1 MPRDFSKNNEPC
13 ERERFAVGSIWD
25 FNTGTPMS
33 DKNELEQ
40 LRQEIDSLDRQLI
53 ELINQRAE
61 CVVRVG
67 EFKRKSGIP
76 IYAPHRE
83 ADVLAKVQSLNRG
96 PISNRTIEAVYRELM
111 SGSFALEQPLRI
123 GYLGP
128 VGTYSHLAAIR
139 HFGSSVEFEN
149 LRAIS
154 GVFEE
159 VARGHVDYGLVPI
172 ENSTGGGITETL
184 DAFMSHHGR
193 LNIYGEVQLA
203 VHFSLLANCAPHEV
217 KRIFS
222 KTEAFSQC
230 RNWLITQYPQ
240 AELIPA
246 ESTAAAVNR
255 CKEELESNPA
265 AGVAAI
271 GSSLAGEIYGLH
283 ALFEQIEDRQTNITR
298 FLILSQN
305 ETEVSGNDKTSIMF
319 TTEDRPGSL
328 VDVLNVFKRNS
339 INLTHIDK
347 RPSQEVNWDY
357 TFFVDAIGHR
367 KDNHF
372 AEVVG
377 EARAHCK
384 QLTILGSYPSSKR
397 VL

>member
-1 MPRDFSKNNEPC
+1 
-13 ERERFAVGSIWD
+13 
-25 FNTGTPMS
+25 MS
-33 DKNELEQ
+33 DDLLGP
-40 LRQEIDSLDRQLI
+40 LRQEIDTIDSELI
-53 ELINQRAE
+53 ELINRRASL
-61 CVVRVG
+61 VVEVG
-67 EFKRKSGIP
+67 KIKRESGIP

-83 ADVLAKVQSLNRG
+83 SAVLEKIQRLNKG

-128 VGTYSHLAAIR
+128 VGTYSHLAATK
-139 HFGSSVEFEN
+139 HFGSSVAFEN
-149 LRAIS
+149 LRAID

-184 DAFMSHHGR
+184 DAFLSHHDR

-203 VHFSLLANCAPHEV
+203 VHFSLLANCKPENV
-217 KRIFS
+217 KRIYS
-222 KTEAFSQC
+222 KSEAFSQC
-230 RNWLITQYPQ
+230 RNWLATQYPQ
-240 AELIPA
+240 AERIPA
-246 ESTAAAVNR
+246 ESTANAVQQA
-255 CKEELESNPA
+255 KAEIEADPKT
-265 AGVAAI
+265 GVAAI

-283 ALFEQIEDRQTNITR
+283 PLFERIEDEQSNITR
-298 FLILSQN
+298 FLILSQS
-305 ETEVSGNDKTSIMF
+305 ETEISGNDKTSLMF
-319 TTEDRPGSL
+319 STEDRPGSL

-347 RPSQEVNWDY
+347 RPSREVNWDY

-367 KDNHF
+367 KDNQF
-372 AEVVG
+372 AEILG

-384 QLTILGSYPSSKR
+384 HLTVLGSFPRCKR
-397 VL
+397 TL

>member
-1 MPRDFSKNNEPC
+1 
-13 ERERFAVGSIWD
+13 
-25 FNTGTPMS
+25 MS
-33 DKNELEQ
+33 PNDIPLEQ
-40 LRQEIDSLDRQLI
+40 LRHDIDAVDSQLI
-53 ELINQRAE
+53 ELINRRAE
-61 CVVRVG
+61 LVVQVG
-67 EFKRKSGIP
+67 KIKRQSEIP

-83 ADVLAKVQSLNRG
+83 SAVLAKVQKLNQG

-128 VGTYSHLAAIR
+128 VGTYSHLAATK

-149 LRAIS
+149 LRAID

-184 DAFMSHHGR
+184 DAFLIHHNR

-203 VHFSLLANCAPHEV
+203 VHFSLLANCQPHEV
-217 KRIFS
+217 KRIYS
-222 KTEAFSQC
+222 KPEAFSQC
-230 RNWLITQYPQ
+230 RNWLVTQYPQ
-240 AELIPA
+240 AELVPA
-246 ESTAAAVNR
+246 ESTAGAVR
-255 CKEELESNPA
+255 RAKSEIETNPD

-283 ALFEQIEDRQTNITR
+283 PLFEQIEDHQTNITR
-298 FLILSQN
+298 FLILSRS
-305 ETEVSGNDKTSIMF
+305 ETEISGDDKTSIMF

-339 INLTHIDK
+339 VNLTHIDK
-347 RPSQEVNWDY
+347 RPSKEVNWDY

-367 KDNHF
+367 KDNQF
-372 AEVVG
+372 AEVLG

-384 QLTILGSYPSSKR
+384 ELTVLGSFPRCKR
-397 VL
+397 SL